1 MQTERRT
8 ADEQYRL
15 IMECRSSGLSDFS
28 GATSTGSNPV
38 HSTTGSSGFAKNPAM
53 IFRRKQA
60 GEAISLRNNR
70 MLSNF
75 VIDFSD
81 FVKQGK
87 VII

>member
-1 MQTERRT
+1 MSNTGSSWNAAA
-8 ADEQYRL
+8 ADYA
-15 IMECRSSGLSDFS
+15 IFS

-53 IFRRKQA
+53 IFPRKQA